1 MSTIYWI
8 TPTLAIATDWPE
20 ESLFHDA
27 ESAASWITA
36 ARGGP
41 AHTAMVATDEIA
53 KGTLLLLGLTPEEA
67 DDRIAFAK
75 GELYPDAID
84 LFAP

>member
-1 MSTIYWI
+1 MSTIYWV
-8 TPTLAIATDWPE
+8 TPTLGIVSDWPE

-27 ESAASWITA
+27 ESAASWIVA

-41 AHTAMVATDEIA
+41 AHTAMVPTDEIA
-53 KGTLLLLGLTPEEA
+53 KDTLILLGLTSAEA

>member
-1 MSTIYWI
+1 MSTTYWV
-8 TPTLAIATDWPE
+8 TPTLGIVNDWPE

-27 ESAASWITA
+27 ASAASWITA
-36 ARGGP
+36 ARNGSP
-41 AHTAMVATDEIA
+41 HTAMVSTEEIA
-53 KGTLLLLGLTPEEA
+53 KDTLILLGLTPAEA

-75 GELYPDAID
+75 GEVYPDAID